1 MWRMLRM
8 DSIKIDNSSCIFV
21 KISITGLTKT
31 EEIWDGIGLVI
42 DGRLICVAE
51 SPDKQITIRMEL

>member
-1 MWRMLRM
+1 M

-31 EEIWDGIGLVI
+31 IWDGIGLVI

-51 SPDKQITIRMEL
+51 SPDKQITIRVEL

>member
-1 MWRMLRM
+1 M

-21 KISITGLTKT
+21 KISITGLTKS

-51 SPDKQITIRMEL
+51 SPDPDKQITIRVEL

>member
-1 MWRMLRM
+1 M

-21 KISITGLTKT
+21 KISITGLTKTKT

-51 SPDKQITIRMEL
+51 SPDKQITIRVEL

>member
-1 MWRMLRM
+1 M

-42 DGRLICVAE
+42 DGGEFVLLKV
-51 SPDKQITIRMEL
+51 QINKLQFVWNYR

>member
-1 MWRMLRM
+1 M
-8 DSIKIDNSSCIFV
+8 
-21 KISITGLTKT
+21 GLTKT

-51 SPDKQITIRMEL
+51 SPDKQITIRVEL

>member
-1 MWRMLRM
+1 M

-42 DGRLICVAE
+42 DVAE
-51 SPDKQITIRMEL
+51 SPDKQITIRVEL

>member
-1 MWRMLRM
+1 M
-8 DSIKIDNSSCIFV
+8 DSIKIDDSSCIFV

-31 EEIWDGIGLVI
+31 EEIWDGIGLGI

-51 SPDKQITIRMEL
+51 STDKQITIRVEV

>member
-1 MWRMLRM
+1 M

-21 KISITGLTKT
+21 KISITGLTKI

-51 SPDKQITIRMEL
+51 SPDKQITIRVEL